1 MIKKIFAIFL
11 SLFCATSAFADS
23 EKEVFIYPDVLEYVL
38 KDAFAGREQ
47 EMSAF
52 VQAFNQHLT
61 ETGMINQSGLRVACN
76 AAGWN
81 SGMCGRVVDILLTRF
96 YSVCDKSVSVESGEC
111 VQFFNSATVRIP
123 EGIALAKE
131 YLLKNYRIKA
141 VCSSD
146 IRGKRYLKCSSV
158 DNVHKFEFN
167 FGNLDTTE
175 DNSILHSVLNAV
187 GKLHDVQ
194 TLTGISDIS
203 AITKYGDDGFAAYN
217 VSDYK
222 KCGEINNTLQKM
234 GYESKIVKNS
244 KAKQN
249 YTDWVS
255 AKFGLG
261 FQARPLL
268 KQQNLPHPDDVSDN
282 LCTVSGIVRTTDEL
296 RTAYGIDNY
305 VFANGV
311 YAQMDM
317 SIEAFVKKYL
327 NEYMGKKNI
336 VLESFSCD
344 YSTGHIMYKGERDEV
359 LTCYVNSQPV
369 DFVFPDLSEWKRKF
383 RRAGKQAMDCIIEG
397 GEYTGKRCM
406 HLDEDACL
414 KLRAANI
421 ESCPEC
427 RLVEWDPEN
436 EICTLPDGAAATRHE
451 KSLNIALMVGGTLLS
466 AVVSLGTG
474 DSPAIVVVET
484 AGGVMEIIAQHKI
497 NGMADDFFVESN
509 KCQDADC
516 AERLIKEHLVHLAR
530 IENELTKTEAL
541 MIDKEMAHLA
551 EIIPTES
558 KFYRIIAE
566 QGLSG
571 LDDGGYNAAEVWR
584 AVGIA
589 MQFTGVVKS
598 VGTALFKNTKLADD
612 LPEATRVLRKK
623 VDDVTAF
630 AAGRTDDAL
639 GVVDDSGLTRAERI
653 ALRNEKLANAEL
665 ARIEELDKT
674 PEGRRWLELYDEYAP
689 QNQSIDDFMAS
700 FDNNLAVM
708 EEQAKTLIKNSE
720 LGDAKRSAMMR
731 YNDLFVESGADL
743 NDYRLFKGQYLSE
756 LQKPGS
762 GDFSRWSGDKINLYR
777 EMFAEET
784 VMSPS
789 FTRSYST
796 VNLDVSNVNAQYKSI
811 REELDADYNRLFN
824 SFREKNPGLSEEDL
838 LNKYW
843 ESEDYKALVAKESE
857 VAAQY
862 HVDIA
867 EVAPLPRM
875 RVNAVKQTEIFDR
888 VLSQDKA
895 VQEALDN
902 WITEDDLRSSL
913 QSVFNAVAKENNIP
927 APQVVIKRSN
937 TSAGSVIKQELI
949 NGQHYIYVNPD
960 SGPIDAGGRKMLGVL
975 GHEGIHYNDFV
986 TPNEGAIGEQLVKAE
1001 LFDGISSSYG
1011 PGYSLRPTEQSAF
1024 AFSDNYAGLSSGL
1037 SSGARKKWFA
1047 DFVQGA
1053 NYNIDFN
1060 AQTRSEVLVKWGLY
1074 SGATDDVITA
1084 KYNRMLNDLLKYP
1097 DDEARGVIDVIDK
1110 EYKLL
1115 LQSY

>member
-23 EKEVFIYPDVLEYVL
+23 EKEVFIYPDVLEHVL

-52 VQAFNQHLT
+52 GQAFNQHLT
-61 ETGMINQSGLRVACN
+61 ETGMINQSGLRAACN

-81 SGMCGRVVDILLTRF
+81 SEMCGRVVDILLTRF
-96 YSVCDKSVSVESGEC
+96 YSVCDKGVSVKSGEC
-111 VQFFNSATVRIP
+111 VQLFNSATVRIP
-123 EGIALAKE
+123 EGVALAKE
-131 YLLKNYRIKA
+131 YLLKNYGIKA

-146 IRGKRYLKCSSV
+146 IRGTRYLKCSSV
-158 DNVHKFEFN
+158 DNFHKFEFN

-187 GKLHDVQ
+187 GQIHGVQ

-203 AITKYGDDGFAAYN
+203 AITKDGDDGFAAYN

-222 KCGEINNTLQKM
+222 KCSEINNTLQKM

-255 AKFGLG
+255 AKYGLG
-261 FQARPLL
+261 IQAKPLL

-282 LCTVSGIVRTTDEL
+282 LCTVSGIVRTTGEL

-466 AVVSLGTG
+466 AVVSFGTG

-484 AGGVMEIIAQHKI
+484 VGGVIEMIAQYKI

-509 KCQDADC
+509 KCQDAVC
-516 AERLIKEHLVHLAR
+516 AESLIKEHLVHLAR

-541 MIDKEMAHLA
+541 RIDSEMARLA

-558 KFYRIIAE
+558 EFYRIIAE

-571 LDDGGYNAAEVWR
+571 FDDGGYNAAEVWR

-589 MQFTGVVKS
+589 MQFAGVTSSITGWIIKKTGYLEKTLDRTSKILLNSAKTAEKNIVKVDKLDD
-598 VGTALFKNTKLADD
+598 VGKEWYNLWQEYASKNQTLEQFKAMTNGNLDEMKQMAKDWIPRSKRVTIIKAQIDKQLDDITAEVQRRSTTFENLMDKYNIDALPADPNELAQLYKQHPDLEQAFKTLEYARAQEIKLQDAKINYIWGTNYSTFDPEFSRTMESQIKIDKLKKEREDLMSESWIEADGT
-612 LPEATRVLRKK
+612 PEIVEKK
-623 VDDVTAF
+623 VKN
-630 AAGRTDDAL
+630 
-639 GVVDDSGLTRAERI
+639 SQRI
-653 ALRNEKLANAEL
+653 DEIDKE
-665 ARIEELDKT
+665 IEELKKSVPT
-674 PEGRRWLELYDEYAP
+674 QWEVAEKHQLQNLGNITSERAKQFEEIIKNNPEIQSKLDEKVWARLSDQERVDVAQKIMDEYAAKTGTP
-689 QNQSIDDFMAS
+689 RAVVGLDYNTEWGGYHTFGTNKIQLNPTAQFQTADGMLEVLSHEHGHLIDD
-700 FDNNLAVM
+700 LAPNRGALG
-708 EEQAKTLIKNSE
+708 EQYSYYTHKI
-720 LGDAKRSAMMR
+720 
-731 YNDLFVESGADL
+731 YND
-743 NDYRLFKGQYLSE
+743 
-756 LQKPGS
+756 
-762 GDFSRWSGDKINLYR
+762 
-777 EMFAEET
+777 
-784 VMSPS
+784 
-789 FTRSYST
+789 TR
-796 VNLDVSNVNAQYKSI
+796 
-811 REELDADYNRLFN
+811 
-824 SFREKNPGLSEEDL
+824 
-838 LNKYW
+838 
-843 ESEDYKALVAKESE
+843 
-857 VAAQY
+857 
-862 HVDIA
+862 
-867 EVAPLPRM
+867 
-875 RVNAVKQTEIFDR
+875 
-888 VLSQDKA
+888 
-895 VQEALDN
+895 
-902 WITEDDLRSSL
+902 
-913 QSVFNAVAKENNIP
+913 
-927 APQVVIKRSN
+927 
-937 TSAGSVIKQELI
+937 
-949 NGQHYIYVNPD
+949 
-960 SGPIDAGGRKMLGVL
+960 DAGYRVAL
-975 GHEGIHYNDFV
+975 
-986 TPNEGAIGEQLVKAE
+986 
-1001 LFDGISSSYG
+1001 
-1011 PGYSLRPTEQSAF
+1011 TEQSSYKIGPNVSHEVTGTTHYSYGQEYDLEA
-1024 AFSDNYAGLSSGL
+1024 AKEAARIVASDLDRKVATYGAVVPAAAGVAVG
-1037 SSGARKKWFA
+1037 
-1047 DFVQGA
+1047 
-1053 NYNIDFN
+1053 
-1060 AQTRSEVLVKWGLY
+1060 TR
-1074 SGATDDVITA
+1074 
-1084 KYNRMLNDLLKYP
+1084 NQ
-1097 DDEARGVIDVIDK
+1097 VIDAIQNKKDK
-1110 EYKLL
+1110 K
-1115 LQSY
+1115 

>member
-38 KDAFAGREQ
+38 KDAFAGREEQ
-47 EMSAF
+47 MSAF
-52 VQAFNQHLT
+52 AQAFNQHLT
-61 ETGMINQSGLRVACN
+61 ETGMINQSGLRAACN

-96 YSVCDKSVSVESGEC
+96 YSVCDKGVSVESGEC
-111 VQFFNSATVRIP
+111 VQLFNSATVRIP

-131 YLLKNYRIKA
+131 YLLKKHRIKA

-158 DNVHKFEFN
+158 DDYHKFEFN
-167 FGNLDTTE
+167 FGNLTTTE

-203 AITKYGDDGFAAYN
+203 AITKDGDDGFAAYN

-222 KCGEINNTLQKM
+222 KCSEINNTLQKM

-255 AKFGLG
+255 AKVGLG
-261 FQARPLL
+261 IQAGPFL

-383 RRAGKQAMDCIIEG
+383 RRAGKQAMDCIIAG

-406 HLDEDACL
+406 HLDEDECL

-421 ESCPEC
+421 ESCHEC

-466 AVVSLGTG
+466 AVVSFGTG
-474 DSPAIVVVET
+474 DSPAIVIVET
-484 AGGVMEIIAQHKI
+484 VGGVIEMIAQYKI

-509 KCQDADC
+509 KCQDAVC
-516 AERLIKEHLVHLAR
+516 AESLIKEHLVHLAR

-541 MIDKEMAHLA
+541 RIDGEMARLA
-551 EIIPTES
+551 EIIPIES
-558 KFYRIIAE
+558 EFYRNIAE

-571 LDDGGYNAAEVWR
+571 FDDGEYNAAEVWR

-589 MQFTGVVKS
+589 MQFTGVASSITGWIIKKTGYLEKTLDRTSKILLNSAKAAEKNIVKVDKLDD
-598 VGTALFKNTKLADD
+598 VGKEWYKLWQEYAPKDQPLEQFKAMANGNLEEMKQMTKTWTPRSKRPIINAQIDKQLDDITAEIQRRSTTLDNLIDKYNIDALPEDPDELAQLYKQHPDLEQAAKTFDYARAQELKLQEAKAYYNNTSYSTFDPEFSKTMESQIKIDKLKKEREDLMSESWFEADD
-612 LPEATRVLRKK
+612 TPEIVEKK
-623 VDDVTAF
+623 VKN
-630 AAGRTDDAL
+630 
-639 GVVDDSGLTRAERI
+639 SQRI
-653 ALRNEKLANAEL
+653 DEIDKE
-665 ARIEELDKT
+665 IEELKKSVPTQWDIAEKYQLGNVGNVVNERANQFDEIIKT
-674 PEGRRWLELYDEYAP
+674 NPEIQSKLDEKVWARLSDQERADVAQKIMDEYAVKTETP
-689 QNQSIDDFMAS
+689 RAVVELDYNTEWGGYYIPGTNKIQLNPTAQSRTADGMLEVLSHEHGHLIDD
-700 FDNNLAVM
+700 
-708 EEQAKTLIKNSE
+708 
-720 LGDAKRSAMMR
+720 
-731 YNDLFVESGADL
+731 
-743 NDYRLFKGQYLSE
+743 
-756 LQKPGS
+756 
-762 GDFSRWSGDKINLYR
+762 
-777 EMFAEET
+777 
-784 VMSPS
+784 
-789 FTRSYST
+789 
-796 VNLDVSNVNAQYKSI
+796 
-811 REELDADYNRLFN
+811 
-824 SFREKNPGLSEEDL
+824 
-838 LNKYW
+838 
-843 ESEDYKALVAKESE
+843 LV
-857 VAAQY
+857 
-862 HVDIA
+862 
-867 EVAPLPRM
+867 
-875 RVNAVKQTEIFDR
+875 
-888 VLSQDKA
+888 
-895 VQEALDN
+895 
-902 WITEDDLRSSL
+902 
-913 QSVFNAVAKENNIP
+913 
-927 APQVVIKRSN
+927 
-937 TSAGSVIKQELI
+937 
-949 NGQHYIYVNPD
+949 
-960 SGPIDAGGRKMLGVL
+960 
-975 GHEGIHYNDFV
+975 
-986 TPNEGAIGEQLVKAE
+986 PNEGALGEQYNYYANKIYNNTKDAGYRVALSE
-1001 LFDGISSSYG
+1001 QSSYKIG
-1011 PGYSLRPTEQSAF
+1011 PNVSHEVTGTTSPYYGKEYELEAAKRVV
-1024 AFSDNYAGLSSGL
+1024 
-1037 SSGARKKWFA
+1037 SGAALDLDRKVA
-1047 DFVQGA
+1047 TYGA
-1053 NYNIDFN
+1053 AVPAASVAVGIEE
-1060 AQTRSEVLVKWGLY
+1060 QV
-1074 SGATDDVITA
+1074 
-1084 KYNRMLNDLLKYP
+1084 NDAIQNKK
-1097 DDEARGVIDVIDK
+1097 DK
-1110 EYKLL
+1110 K
-1115 LQSY
+1115 